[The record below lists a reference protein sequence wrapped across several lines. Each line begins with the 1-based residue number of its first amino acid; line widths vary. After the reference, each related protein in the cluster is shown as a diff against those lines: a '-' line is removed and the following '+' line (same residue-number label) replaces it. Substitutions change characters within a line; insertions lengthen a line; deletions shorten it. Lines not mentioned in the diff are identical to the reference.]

1 MNAKKVLAGLFITA
15 AATFGLSSCAVV
27 ATPVGSGLIVT
38 NSKSGEVATSND
50 LGTKVG
56 TAKSLNVLGLVVS
69 GDASIEAAAK
79 SAGIKKISHVD
90 SKKTTI
96 LGIYTTHTTIVYG
109 E

>member
-1 MNAKKVLAGLFITA
+1 MNTKKILAGLFITA

-38 NSKSGEVATSND
+38 SSKTGEFATSND

-69 GDASIEAAAK
+69 GDASIETAAK
-79 SAGIKKISHVD
+79 SAGIKKISHIDNEKFCV
-90 SKKTTI
+90 
-96 LGIYTTHTTIVYG
+96 LGIWSTYKIYVYG